1 MNKHKE
7 LYAKHFQ
14 HKEEKWKDLL
24 HKRFME
30 SMQLKRAHFID
41 HLRNIHNSEP
51 KNLTDEILLKEKR
64 ELLKSLVEGSEVEQ
78 LDLDS
83 LISLQDRILNELSI
97 EIEEYLNPEF
107 RNSRN
112 NNTVNP
118 FYSADETHI
127 ETVLCPLCQNGRLSL
142 DSTILTCSSCHLH
155 LDTQTDSLNLTT
167 IGNSLLDAQTK
178 HQTSG
183 CPYALHAWLIDQ
195 NANSQS
201 FVQNNIDENGNLYK
215 SSTDIVTLLCIGC
228 DQCSFMEVVV

>member
-24 HKRFME
+24 HK
-30 SMQLKRAHFID
+30 
-41 HLRNIHNSEP
+41 
-51 KNLTDEILLKEKR
+51 
-64 ELLKSLVEGSEVEQ
+64 VEQ

-83 LISLQDRILNELSI
+83 LISLQDRILDELSI

-107 RNSRN
+107 RNSRSN
-112 NNTVNP
+112 NAVNQ

-215 SSTDIVTLLCIGC
+215 PSTDIVTLLCIGC